1 MNSKKNIIIVS
12 ARRSGTHLL
21 TDLIVNNFGY
31 ESIDYNYIDYT
42 KFTGKP
48 KYPTSELDT
57 LESHMNEGKKITW
70 SHLHDYKDY
79 HKYTHSIEEKC
90 RLDKL
95 FLESKI
101 ILVYRDVRDIINSCY
116 LRPRTQNKYS
126 SFSDF
131 YNNFDMDGYELID
144 QNYDNMF
151 DLLIQYYKNWF
162 SVYMSKEL
170 LDLDMEIISFEEMI
184 DEYDKSV
191 NKIGT
196 FLNISHDKIK
206 DVRLTP
212 PNKKNKDIIYTV
224 NDFGNGKVGN
234 WVDVLGKDFGEKLG
248 KKYYTDLGAGLDCF
262 IRDIKIHKYHISPE
276 RDKFQLGFKN
286 WKLVQEKVDIELKYY
301 KNVFKSFED
310 NNNIDKLI
318 ENRYDTS
325 QEFSTDFRYYHK
337 VFYYDEYV
345 LKFIYPCKATLD
357 KDIFNYTIPIASKEV
372 LLAIL
377 KTDTFLYENGIV
389 PKLYYAGIYNGIV
402 IIVQEQLPKETV
414 LHDKYQF
421 HPKWGD
427 WNWVIELGLYSKIL
441 KHFNTALENNILLTD
456 IFNVYNCAEDMNG
469 DLKYLDLDGIEYYE
483 TKEEMITSEDYKS
496 CMGIINEVNMCYT
509 KSQTDV

>member
-1 MNSKKNIIIVS
+1 MNSKKNIIVVS

-31 ESIDYNYIDYT
+31 ESINYNYIDYP
-42 KFTGKP
+42 KFTDEMP
-48 KYPTSELDT
+48 IF
-57 LESHMNEGKKITW
+57 ESSMDEGNKITW
-70 SHLHDYKDY
+70 THSHDYKDY
-79 HKYTHSIEEKC
+79 HKFNHTIEDQTK
-90 RLDKL
+90 LDRY
-95 FLESKI
+95 FSESKI
-101 ILVYRDVRDIINSCY
+101 ILVYRDIRDIINSIY
-116 LRPRTQNKYS
+116 NRPRYKNKYK

-131 YNNFDMDGYELID
+131 YDNFDFDGYELTD
-144 QNYDNMF
+144 QKYDNIS

-162 SVYMSKEL
+162 SVYMAKEL
-170 LDLDMEIISFEEMI
+170 LGLDIEIVSFEDVMV
-184 DEYDKSV
+184 DYDTTLE
-191 NKIGT
+191 KIGL
-196 FLNISHDKIK
+196 FLEQTPSGI
-206 DVRLTP
+206 DVRL
-212 PNKKNKDIIYTV
+212 PNKDKNIIYTT
-224 NDFGNGKVGN
+224 NDFRSGKVGN

-262 IRDIKIHKYHISPE
+262 IRDIKIHKYHISPD

-372 LLAIL
+372 LLTIL

-469 DLKYLDLDGIEYYE
+469 DLKYLDLDGIKYYE
-483 TKEEMITSEDYKS
+483 TKEEMISSEDYKNV
-496 CMGIINEVNMCYT
+496 MGIVGEIENNFV
-509 KSQTDV
+509 

>member
-1 MNSKKNIIIVS
+1 MSLKKNVIVVS

-79 HKYTHSIEEKC
+79 LKYNHSEE
-90 RLDKL
+90 DNNKL
-95 FLESKI
+95 NRFFSESKI
-101 ILVYRDVRDIINSCY
+101 ILVYRDIRDIINSIY
-116 LRPRTQNKYS
+116 NRPRYKNKYK

-131 YNNFDMDGYELID
+131 YDNFDFDGYELID
-144 QNYDNMF
+144 QKYDNIS

-170 LDLDMEIISFEEMI
+170 LGLDIEIVSFEDIMV
-184 DEYDKSV
+184 DYDTTLE
-191 NKIGT
+191 KIGL
-196 FLNISHDKIK
+196 FLEQTPSGI
-206 DVRLTP
+206 DVRL
-212 PNKKNKDIIYTV
+212 PNKDKNIIYTT
-224 NDFGNGKVGN
+224 NDFRSGKVGN

-262 IRDIKIHKYHISPE
+262 IRDIKIHKYHISPD

-372 LLAIL
+372 LLTIL

-469 DLKYLDLDGIEYYE
+469 DLKYLDLDGIKYYE
-483 TKEEMITSEDYKS
+483 TKEEMISSEDYKNV
-496 CMGIINEVNMCYT
+496 MGIVGEIENNFV
-509 KSQTDV
+509 